1 MANAPIDTSL
11 LDRAIMFAVKA
22 HAGTERRGKGFPYI
36 VHPMEAVEIVAT
48 ITPDQELLAAA
59 ALHDTVEDTDVTI
72 EQIREEF
79 GGRVARLV
87 QNESCP
93 LPKGAPW
100 RDRKQAQLDQLANAS
115 RDSKIVAMGDKLSNL
130 RTISADYRQIGD
142 ALWQR
147 FKAPNGKEDVAWYY
161 HQLAEA
167 LSDLAGTA
175 PYEEYLHLLD
185 ITFGPA
191 EKSC

>member
-1 MANAPIDTSL
+1 MINTDL
-11 LDRAIMFAVKA
+11 FDRAAKFAVDA
-22 HAGTERRGKGFPYI
+22 HAGTPRKGKGYPFI
-36 VHPMEAVEIVAT
+36 LHPMEAVCIVAALT
-48 ITPDQELLAAA
+48 DDPELLAAA
-59 ALHDTVEDTDVTI
+59 ILHDTVEDTDVTI
-72 EQIREEF
+72 EQIREQF
-79 GGRVARLV
+79 GERVAHLV

-130 RTISADYRQIGD
+130 RTISNDYRQIGD

-167 LSDLAGTA
+167 LSDLADTA
-175 PYEEYLHLLD
+175 PYEEYMHLLD
-185 ITFGPA
+185 ITFGTVA
-191 EKSC
+191 KNC